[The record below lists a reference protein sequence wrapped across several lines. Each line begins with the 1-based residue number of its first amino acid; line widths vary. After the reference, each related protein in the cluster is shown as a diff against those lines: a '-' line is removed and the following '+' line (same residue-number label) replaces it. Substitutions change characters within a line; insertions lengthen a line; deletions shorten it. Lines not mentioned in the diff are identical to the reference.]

1 MRWITGTVR
10 RLLFRAGSGT
20 QQEEKEANQFAAAL
34 LMPADQVRA
43 AVAEQPFD
51 PTRDDELPNLAR
63 RFKVSPQA
71 MTTRLIHLG
80 LISDV

>member
-1 MRWITGTVR
+1 
-10 RLLFRAGSGT
+10 
-20 QQEEKEANQFAAAL
+20 
-34 LMPADQVRA
+34 MPADQVRA